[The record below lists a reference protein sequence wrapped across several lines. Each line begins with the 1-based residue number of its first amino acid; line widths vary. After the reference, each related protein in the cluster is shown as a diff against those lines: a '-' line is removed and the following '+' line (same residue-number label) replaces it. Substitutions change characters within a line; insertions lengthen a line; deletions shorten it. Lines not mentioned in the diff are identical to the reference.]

1 MTKPTGKPVGRPR
14 KDAVQTR
21 DDGPYMNVISA
32 LGSSRDSTGYT
43 KASPVRYFSELELTD
58 LYIGDGF
65 ARRIVDVTA
74 TDMTRSG
81 FCIEVEGEDESEEES
96 AFAPVMVRLEEL
108 HANERLT
115 DALKLEA
122 IFGGAMIVMG
132 VKDGGELLDPLN
144 DRAVQDIEF
153 LRVYDRY
160 HVSRMERYTDPADVR
175 YGQTKT
181 YLVSPSNAT
190 PYTVH
195 ESRCL
200 IFPGEF
206 VPESMRDLQD
216 GWGVSAL
223 AKCWY
228 QLQRLG
234 VSHQW
239 AEKLLEK
246 SQQAVAKFSGLSQ
259 QLMAPGGEQ
268 AVINRL
274 NMLDLSRNTLNSI
287 AIDSTDEYTITSNS
301 FAGVPD
307 LLDRFAQALSA
318 VTGMPKTLLMGEQAK
333 GLNNSQSGDLQNWYA
348 CIEQKQRTQL
358 LQPIDRL
365 VTLLA
370 TAKKIQNQDYLIEFE
385 GLDIP
390 DEKTEAETEKLEAE
404 KDKIKADTAA
414 VYVTAGAL
422 DPSELRQTL
431 IDEGKYI
438 MDASIQIMQAEDDGE
453 VV

>member
-1 MTKPTGKPVGRPR
+1 MTKPTGNPVGRPR
-14 KDAVQTR
+14 KDSVQR
-21 DDGPYMNVISA
+21 EDGPWLNAISA
-32 LGSSRDSTGYT
+32 LGSSRDSSSYN

-58 LYIGDGF
+58 IYIGDGF

-74 TDMTRSG
+74 TDMTRAG
-81 FCIEVEGEDESEEES
+81 FSIEVEGKDESEEES
-96 AFAPVMVRLEEL
+96 AYVPVMVRLEEL

-132 VKDGGELLDPLN
+132 IKDGGDLAEPLN

-160 HVSRMERYTDPADVR
+160 HVSRMEKYTDPADMR
-175 YGQTKT
+175 YGETKT

-190 PYTVH
+190 PYLVH

-246 SQQAVAKFSGLSQ
+246 SQQGVAKFSGLSQ
-259 QLMAPGGEQ
+259 QLMAPGGQQ

-274 NMLDLSRNTLNSI
+274 NMLDMSRNAINSI
-287 AIDSTDEYTITSNS
+287 AIDALDDYTVTSNS
-301 FAGVPD
+301 FSGVPD
-307 LLDRFAQALSA
+307 ILDRFAQALSA

-333 GLNNSQSGDLQNWYA
+333 GLNNSQSGDLQNWYSS
-348 CIEQKQRTQL
+348 IEQKQRTQL

-365 VTLLA
+365 VTLLSI
-370 TAKKIQNQDYLIEFE
+370 AKGLPDQNYLIEFE

-404 KDKIKADTAA
+404 KEKIKADTAA

-431 IDEGKYI
+431 IDEGKYV
-438 MDASIQIMQAEDDGE
+438 MDASIQIMQEEDDGE